1 MTQAVNDGAT
11 VKIYYEA
18 RLAKIK
24 LNEEVLHKINQEY
37 WNMQVHE
44 DVEDYVVES
53 SQKQLSRMEQ
63 IISNSDRVRE
73 LVTDLIAHYEEREN
87 LVKGKAMDCCLF
99 KKFCL

>member
-1 MTQAVNDGAT
+1 
-11 VKIYYEA
+11 
-18 RLAKIK
+18 
-24 LNEEVLHKINQEY
+24 
-37 WNMQVHE
+37 MQVHE

-87 LVKGKAMDCCLF
+87 LVKEVRL
-99 KKFCL
+99 